1 MESADRALD
10 HENTPVN
17 SWEFIKTYIL
27 SGQMSSVVSF
37 LTSIPFLGKLF
48 KGYIFN
54 HFSLSYDIIV
64 NFIEANEQA
73 QKMIIKVI
81 SNQQFVQKIL
91 NESQKELSSAEA
103 FMQYH
108 IEEMFPEIA
117 KAIQHRRA
125 QYYLLIH
132 EYHFVEDM
140 LKKGQ
145 IEEKEAKELKDEID
159 KKIYYL
165 KMHDPEIELLDHN
178 QRIQFYSELSEIF
191 DRNDLHTAIGNHKK
205 QERMYN

>member
-1 MESADRALD
+1 MLMESADRALD

-91 NESQKELSSAEA
+91 NES
-103 FMQYH
+103 
-108 IEEMFPEIA
+108 
-117 KAIQHRRA
+117 
-125 QYYLLIH
+125 
-132 EYHFVEDM
+132 
-140 LKKGQ
+140 
-145 IEEKEAKELKDEID
+145 
-159 KKIYYL
+159 
-165 KMHDPEIELLDHN
+165 
-178 QRIQFYSELSEIF
+178 
-191 DRNDLHTAIGNHKK
+191 
-205 QERMYN
+205 